1 MRVSHGARP
10 AAACSVSLRC
20 HQSRDTDRTLLDDM
34 ETVFVL
40 IAFRRFAQFS
50 GNQRKRTDSGDEKAC
65 GYDHDANRQARFA
78 PLPVGST
85 LSYRQAISRLSIR
98 QSYQWGNA
106 RRKLT
111 CAIGEFF
118 PQTGLAPSFY
128 QRNPSDFGQ
137 SCQVPDSR
145 EAIFATRR
153 AALGGEHFLRWNFHL
168 QRSPEKI
175 QQHSDP
181 FSCRQELGDD
191 DFEPLKR
198 PLYNVNWLANFWGRI
213 DRDDFFG
220 ASL

>member
-1 MRVSHGARP
+1 MLLQLRKAAPILVRMRVSHGARP

-118 PQTGLAPSFY
+118 PQT
-128 QRNPSDFGQ
+128 
-137 SCQVPDSR
+137 V
-145 EAIFATRR
+145 TRR
-153 AALGGEHFLRWNFHL
+153 VSISAIRQILDSLVRFLTAG
-168 QRSPEKI
+168 K
-175 QQHSDP
+175 P
-181 FSCRQELGDD
+181 FL
-191 DFEPLKR
+191 PLAEQ
-198 PLYNVNWLANFWGRI
+198 P
-213 DRDDFFG
+213 
-220 ASL
+220 

>member
-1 MRVSHGARP
+1 LLLQLRKAAPILVRMRVSHGARP

-111 CAIGEFF
+111 CAFGEFF
-118 PQTGLAPSFY
+118 PQTGLAEFLSA
-128 QRNPSDFGQ
+128 Q
-137 SCQVPDSR
+137 SVR
-145 EAIFATRR
+145 
-153 AALGGEHFLRWNFHL
+153 
-168 QRSPEKI
+168 
-175 QQHSDP
+175 
-181 FSCRQELGDD
+181 
-191 DFEPLKR
+191 
-198 PLYNVNWLANFWGRI
+198 FWTVLSG
-213 DRDDFFG
+213 
-220 ASL
+220 S